1 LYLNYVAYL
10 CARPASY
17 CSAPAARYFDL
28 NAALSAMRLAGCA
41 AVVAACLLLGPAPST
56 GRKAGRRKRVGHD
69 PFLQS
74 TSPALFDAS
83 TRHEPYATLEQRD
96 AALPCTI
103 ERREGLTR
111 AQFEAEFF
119 QKKPVVLVGGS
130 GLLERGAGGKNPQD
144 VRLSPGALGTAQ
156 VEIPK
161 LLTETYAQV
170 RE

>member
-1 LYLNYVAYL
+1 L